1 MTIQEA
7 LNFAEVYSELSTLK
21 LPFSLAFK
29 LHKINMELTSSIKFY
44 NEKLMELIQE
54 YSMKDEN
61 GNPVTT
67 DTGVRLVP
75 EKADECQEKIKE
87 LLELDIN
94 WKNGDLYFEE
104 EEMNALEEMEVTL
117 KQIAALFPFIR

>member
-54 YSMKDEN
+54 YSVKDEN

-87 LLELDIN
+87 LQELDIN

-104 EEMNALEEMEVTL
+104 EEMNALEEMEMTL